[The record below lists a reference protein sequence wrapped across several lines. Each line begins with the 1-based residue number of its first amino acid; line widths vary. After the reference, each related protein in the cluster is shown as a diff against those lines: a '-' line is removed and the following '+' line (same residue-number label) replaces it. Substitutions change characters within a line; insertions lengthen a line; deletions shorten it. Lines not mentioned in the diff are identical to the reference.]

1 MWAFYLFVQDII
13 KTIAYLQATL
23 IMLNNNTSSS
33 IVDTI
38 INALI
43 TKLQK
48 PIRGNM
54 NSCLSLSTT
63 TNVYQV
69 NDKIEHYDMSL
80 KPGLHQ
86 GPFFSLNTGFFLKVA
101 INNFFNFFFNNK

>member
-1 MWAFYLFVQDII
+1 MWAFYLFVQNII
-13 KTIAYLQATL
+13 KPIAYLQATL

-69 NDKIEHYDMSL
+69 NNKIEHYDMSL

-86 GPFFSLNTGFFLKVA
+86 GPFFSLNTGVFPEGC
-101 INNFFNFFFNNK
+101 N

>member
-1 MWAFYLFVQDII
+1 MWAFYLFVQNII
-13 KTIAYLQATL
+13 KNIAYLQATL
-23 IMLNNNTSSS
+23 IMLNNNKSSS

-43 TKLQK
+43 TKLLK
-48 PIRGNM
+48 SIRGNM
-54 NSCLSLSTT
+54 NSYLSTT

-69 NDKIEHYDMSL
+69 NDKIEHYDMPL

-86 GPFFSLNTGFFLKVA
+86 GPFFSLNTGFFPEGC
-101 INNFFNFFFNNK
+101 N